1 MPHELAHIVDQVWFN
16 ARIKCSIESVA
27 EKCELGWV
35 CVYLILNLII
45 ITLHVMG
52 SAKWNG
58 RQKKSTSNNDDV
70 DDGDGDDYDQCF
82 CLWICYLMQHKRPLN
97 HLYVYRHTTHTS
109 HCRLRIVNVFI
120 ALQRLQRTTQLVFN
134 HSTKCEHF
142 VRCAH
147 QTNENVS
154 ACHAVWDM
162 CYEIL
167 ICFSSF
173 FSLSTNSSCY
183 ALCSCACVELRKIIL
198 IVLGSFQHHPTH
210 WNDQTSTRMIWNRQ
224 IVT

>member
-1 MPHELAHIVDQVWFN
+1 MIWYAAWISAHRGPSLIQRAHQMLNW
-16 ARIKCSIESVA
+16 KCCRKMRTWMS
-27 EKCELGWV
+27 V

-162 CYEIL
+162 CYKIL

-173 FSLSTNSSCY
+173 FHFQQTVLAMLSVRVHVLSCGK
-183 ALCSCACVELRKIIL
+183 LFWL
-198 IVLGSFQHHPTH
+198 F
-210 WNDQTSTRMIWNRQ
+210 
-224 IVT
+224 